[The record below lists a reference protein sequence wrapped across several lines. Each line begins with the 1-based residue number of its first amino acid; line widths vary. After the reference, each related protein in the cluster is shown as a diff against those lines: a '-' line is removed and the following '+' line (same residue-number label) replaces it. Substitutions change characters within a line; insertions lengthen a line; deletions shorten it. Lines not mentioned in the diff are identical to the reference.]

1 MHQKREMRKNKKMNE
16 DTKSL
21 PSTSINWFPGHMAKT
36 RRQITE
42 DLKMIDVVIEILDA
56 RIPIASQ
63 NPDIRQITQN
73 KKKVIVLNKCDL
85 ADEKDNQK
93 WREYFIKKGCKA
105 VLVDS
110 NNGLGINEV
119 IKQVQEVMID
129 EILKYNKEFVEE
141 KKYEQYKTSKY
152 PDKKIAIITCM
163 DTRLTE
169 LLPAALGIRNGDVK
183 IIKNAGGVVSHA
195 FGSVVRSVLVGIFE
209 LGIEEVMVIGHSDC
223 GVQHINSDMMI
234 EHMMDRGVD
243 EEKIELIRHCGI
255 DFDTW
260 LEGFDCVESSVKDSV
275 EMLRKHPLIPKDV
288 KISGYVMD
296 SVTGELHVV
305 EP

>member
-1 MHQKREMRKNKKMNE
+1 
-16 DTKSL
+16 
-21 PSTSINWFPGHMAKT
+21 
-36 RRQITE
+36 
-42 DLKMIDVVIEILDA
+42 
-56 RIPIASQ
+56 
-63 NPDIRQITQN
+63 
-73 KKKVIVLNKCDL
+73 
-85 ADEKDNQK
+85 
-93 WREYFIKKGCKA
+93 
-105 VLVDS
+105 
-110 NNGLGINEV
+110 
-119 IKQVQEVMID
+119 MID

-163 DTRLTE
+163 DTR
-169 LLPAALGIRNGDVK
+169 
-183 IIKNAGGVVSHA
+183 VVSHA

-209 LGIEEVMVIGHSDC
+209 LGIEEVMVIGHTDC

-234 EHMMDRGVD
+234 KHMMDRGVD